1 RHAVMGIQYGH
12 TKLREASNRLTS
24 SKRLLVSLRM
34 ANFLHYR
41 WLEDRVEEC
50 QNEIEAVKSRVG
62 NQAEIVA
69 KRMAAE
75 TKGLIDYNSWT
86 CSQFPFI
93 EGVTNRI
100 TELSNQYRRNVEE
113 ALEPIWLTLKDLERQ
128 LEGLNYYR
136 NEFAGFYETA
146 ELSVGELP
154 VCALPSIRIVG
165 SDFLKNDRALGT
177 LYITNTRIVF
187 IAETGRVRKKTEIVF
202 DFPLIYLKSLQEDG
216 RLRKRLVLTLKQGCI
231 KISCSEQTK
240 KVLPDFIEIARRF
253 ERYVQTD
260 LKRVRKLEQSEVSVS
275 EVRLKIEGLVYSLLS
290 HSPSFQQ
297 SSPEYYSQP
306 PSYGTR
312 PDYRYERSR
321 NPRDQWTPGFRDHL
335 ERTVDRVAAGTY
347 QTHMRTENPEV
358 SVLRRNMTAL
368 DGAIKETVHLLRNGR
383 LEPEDF
389 IRRYR
394 GLVRDS
400 YQTREQISRLSRN
413 GQRSQ
418 W

>member
-1 RHAVMGIQYGH
+1 
-12 TKLREASNRLTS
+12 
-24 SKRLLVSLRM
+24 M
-34 ANFLHYR
+34 ANFLHYK

-62 NQAEIVA
+62 SQAEIVA

-86 CSQFPFI
+86 CAQFPFI

-136 NEFAGFYETA
+136 NEFSSFYELA
-146 ELSVGELP
+146 ELSVNELP

-165 SDFLKNDRALGT
+165 SDFLKNDKALGT
-177 LYITNTRIVF
+177 LYVTSTRIVF

-216 RLRKRLVLTLKQGCI
+216 RLRKRLVLSLKQGCI

-240 KVLPDFIEIARRF
+240 KVLPDFIEIARKF
-253 ERYVQTD
+253 DRYVQTD
-260 LKRVRKLEQSEVSVS
+260 LKRVRKLEQRDVSVS

-290 HSPSFQQ
+290 HNPSIQRTDSPYYTQ
-297 SSPEYYSQP
+297 SPEYGSRTDYRTEPRRHQRDP
-306 PSYGTR
+306 WAPSY
-312 PDYRYERSR
+312 
-321 NPRDQWTPGFRDHL
+321 QDHL
-335 ERTVDRVAAGTY
+335 ERTVERVAAGGY
-347 QTHMRTENPEV
+347 QSRAGTEHPEV

-368 DGAIKETVHLLRNGR
+368 DSAVRETVHLLRNGR

-394 GLVRDS
+394 GLMRDT
-400 YQTREQISRLSRN
+400 YQTRTQISRISRN
-413 GQRSQ
+413 GHGQR